1 MSLRIYIFLFS
12 QALSEAQTMLDRIK
26 QQSYGQSK
34 CIYFSKLS
42 AFGPVYCILY
52 NNQMNAHALS
62 GQSATLLCC

>member
-1 MSLRIYIFLFS
+1 
-12 QALSEAQTMLDRIK
+12 MLDRLK

-42 AFGPVYCILY
+42 AFDPVYCILY
-52 NNQMNAHALS
+52 NNQMNVHALI